1 MILENKTIGILF
13 ISNLKI
19 KDNLIYEFKKLKS
32 IKNVTLLP
40 ILKSSYL
47 DEKSNHNIEIISK
60 ITKNEPLFYDK
71 PTISKKIIKSLD
83 ILILVG
89 CTGNIIYKLS
99 INKFDNNILKIVKR
113 YKIENKPIVIGINI
127 KDFNFSY
134 FKYIDRLYSK
144 KGYYFIPFKVTNP
157 ITKPDTLSFD
167 SSFLIKTTSL
177 ALENRQIKPIIS
189 FL

>member
-1 MILENKTIGILF
+1 MNLENKTIGILF

-19 KDNLIYEFKKLKS
+19 KDNLIYELKKLKS

-40 ILKSSYL
+40 IM
-47 DEKSNHNIEIISK
+47 KSNNLDKNIDYEIKIISK
-60 ITKNEPLFYDK
+60 ITKNEPFFYDK
-71 PTISKKIIKSLD
+71 GIISKKTIKSLD

-89 CTGNIIYKLS
+89 CSNNIIYKLS
-99 INKFDNNILKIVKR
+99 INKFDNNILKIVKKC
-113 YKIENKPIVIGINI
+113 KIENKPIIIGINI
-127 KDFNFSY
+127 KEFNFPC
-134 FKYIDRLYSK
+134 FKYIDKLYNK
-144 KGYYFIPFKVTNP
+144 KGYYFIPFKIANP

-177 ALENRQIKPIIS
+177 ALKDIHIKPIIS